1 MPMAP
6 MMSPRSDSSD
16 NQIIFT
22 KSDEHPLV
30 STFKNENIEL
40 GVNGNVYNL
49 IKE

>member
-30 STFKNENIEL
+30 STFKNENIDYL
-40 GVNGNVYNL
+40 YDWLNNFS
-49 IKE
+49 I